1 MHVLCNNPIYNK
13 RLKTSQNFDKIMIY
27 IYCSLILGGFI
38 FVNIMLV
45 SVELTQSSKVVEVF
59 QRGDLQKSLRSL
71 RELQPWSPAHL
82 LAHFHR
88 SASFFDKSHI

>member
-1 MHVLCNNPIYNK
+1 
-13 RLKTSQNFDKIMIY
+13 
-27 IYCSLILGGFI
+27 
-38 FVNIMLV
+38 MLV